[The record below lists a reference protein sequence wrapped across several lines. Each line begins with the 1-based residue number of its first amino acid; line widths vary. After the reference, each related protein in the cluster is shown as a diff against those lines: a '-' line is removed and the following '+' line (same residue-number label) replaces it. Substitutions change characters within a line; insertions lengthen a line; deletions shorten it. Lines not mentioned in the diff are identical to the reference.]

1 MVDWLHA
8 YVSTAE
14 TNSGN
19 SNPNRHLP
27 FYAICQAV
35 LYIFIYRH
43 HEIARLVDGKIEF
56 DLLSFKIVCF
66 IGIETVTHWRLSRI
80 ISSELNPLK
89 FCLPAIT
96 LRFAQLAR

>member
-8 YVSTAE
+8 YINTTES
-14 TNSGN
+14 NSGN

-43 HEIARLVDGKIEF
+43 HEIARLVDGKQKNIIYIIF
-56 DLLSFKIVCF
+56 ISFY
-66 IGIETVTHWRLSRI
+66 
-80 ISSELNPLK
+80 
-89 FCLPAIT
+89 
-96 LRFAQLAR
+96 LRY